1 VPRRWSQRH
10 TAGAQLRWQGELWTT
25 SFGLT
30 WNSGWRGSEL
40 PDGLPAGVQVDLTTV
55 LSEVEL
61 RDYLSL
67 DVSLRRTWQVGR
79 TQITGMFSVT
89 NLTNRDNVAGV
100 EYDAEEEDGIVVF
113 DRDSGTLV
121 PLVPSVGVLIT
132 F

>member
-1 VPRRWSQRH
+1 
-10 TAGAQLRWQGELWTT
+10 
-25 SFGLT
+25 
-30 WNSGWRGSEL
+30 
-40 PDGLPAGVQVDLTTV
+40 VDLTTV